1 MTNQQKDQISAL
13 RSQGFGY
20 ATIAKAVGLKKDT
33 VVAYCRKIGLTGTKA
48 TDNSRID
55 LDADFCLQCGALLT
69 QTPGR
74 KRIKF
79 CSDKCRVAWW
89 NSHPE
94 KVNRK
99 AVYDFTCAHCGKP
112 FTAYGNAGRKFTI
125 SIFERTQQKKL
136 RIYILDPVKNKSNFL
151 QKVGFIS
158 SFNLAKIG
166 TNPTANPTGFFG
178 CFILTQKVEKT
189 PDFLSKSGVFMV
201 AEAGLEPTTSGL

>member
-1 MTNQQKDQISAL
+1 MTNQQKDQITAL
-13 RSQGFGY
+13 RSQRFGY

-79 CSDKCRVAWW
+79 CSDKCRVTWW

-94 KVNRK
+94 RVNRK
-99 AVYDFTCAHCGKP
+99 AVYASLFLKSATNVSSRASSYFKD
-112 FTAYGNAGRKFTI
+112 RI
-125 SIFERTQQKKL
+125 L
-136 RIYILDPVKNKSNFL
+136 RPS
-151 QKVGFIS
+151 
-158 SFNLAKIG
+158 
-166 TNPTANPTGFFG
+166 
-178 CFILTQKVEKT
+178 
-189 PDFLSKSGVFMV
+189 M
-201 AEAGLEPTTSGL
+201 

>member
-1 MTNQQKDQISAL
+1 MTNQQKDQITAL
-13 RSQGFGY
+13 RSQRFGY

-33 VVAYCRKIGLTGTKA
+33 VVTYCRKIGLTGTKA

-89 NSHPE
+89 NTHPE

-99 AVYDFTCAHCGKP
+99 AVYEFTCAHCGKP
-112 FTAYGNAGRKFTI
+112 FTAYG
-125 SIFERTQQKKL
+125 
-136 RIYILDPVKNKSNFL
+136 
-151 QKVGFIS
+151 
-158 SFNLAKIG
+158 
-166 TNPTANPTGFFG
+166 
-178 CFILTQKVEKT
+178 
-189 PDFLSKSGVFMV
+189 
-201 AEAGLEPTTSGL
+201 